1 MKTLFGIALG
11 GCALAALVLFTGA
24 PAEAKCGKASASGV
38 GLGPEMAK
46 EMAKIIS
53 PPASRQENEGQRQGL
68 LFLLWPL
75 HVGVQG
81 QPARLLG

>member
-11 GCALAALVLFTGA
+11 GCALAALVLVSGG

-46 EMAKIIS
+46 EMAKMNLAAGLADKKMKAKGKVS
-53 PPASRQENEGQRQGL
+53 YACSGPFMSECKASQR
-68 LFLLWPL
+68 
-75 HVGVQG
+75 
-81 QPARLLG
+81 AC

>member
-11 GCALAALVLFTGA
+11 GCALAALVLASGG

-46 EMAKIIS
+46 EMAKMNLAAGLDEKKMKAKGKVS
-53 PPASRQENEGQRQGL
+53 YKCSGPFMSECKASQR
-68 LFLLWPL
+68 
-75 HVGVQG
+75 
-81 QPARLLG
+81 AC

>member
-11 GCALAALVLFTGA
+11 GCALAALVLFSGD

-46 EMAKIIS
+46 EMAKMNLS
-53 PPASRQENEGQRQGL
+53 AGLEEKKMKAKGKVHYACSGPFMSECKASQR
-68 LFLLWPL
+68 
-75 HVGVQG
+75 
-81 QPARLLG
+81 AC

>member
-46 EMAKIIS
+46 EMAKMNLAAGLQDKKMKARGKVS
-53 PPASRQENEGQRQGL
+53 YSCSGPFMSECKASQR
-68 LFLLWPL
+68 
-75 HVGVQG
+75 
-81 QPARLLG
+81 AC